1 MSSIPFT
8 ASIRPGIQAN
18 VTSVNVRNGPGT
30 NFGVIMQ
37 VPTKIDNLLVQSVEP
52 DSNNTRFSNKIYQWF
67 ELRFAD
73 GTAGWVRDDLIDV
86 TGDGTPFGYGVV
98 MGRAYALELTRAE
111 PDTQRINR
119 PTSTPAPSPAT
130 NLSALPTLVNDRV
143 IRAGFNITAAFEGT
157 GYASYQTYD
166 RGLIS
171 YGRFQFTLA
180 SGSLLRVIERFLEL
194 SNDRIADTIKR
205 TFVQRLK
212 ERDVAL
218 RDDRR
223 FKLLLQHAATLPAMQ
238 AAQDDV
244 AFTEYW
250 QVVHELSIV
259 PRGIQTPLMRA
270 MSFDIGIQHGPRH
283 DIFGTVERQLGVA
296 SRSPIRNERDF
307 AKRAADVRR
316 QILYRIADQQGL
328 PGVRKRADFWL
339 NLIQVGDWDLQG
351 DSNGNLDVVGR
362 KVQVRNP

>member
-8 ASIRPGIQAN
+8 ASIRPGVQAS
-18 VTSVNVRNGPGT
+18 VTTVNVRNGPGT

-37 VPTKIDNLLVQSVEP
+37 VSTKSDNLVVQAVEP
-52 DSNNTRFSNKIYQWF
+52 DSNNTRFGNKLYQWF
-67 ELRFAD
+67 ELLFTD
-73 GTAGWVRDDLIDV
+73 GTTGWVRDDLLDV

-98 MGRAYALELTRAE
+98 MGRAFALELTRAE

-119 PTSTPAPSPAT
+119 PTSVPAPSPEI
-130 NLSALPTLVNDRV
+130 NRSKLPTLVNDRV
-143 IRAGFNITAAFEGT
+143 VRAGFNITAGFEGA

-194 SNDRIADTIKR
+194 SNERTADTLKR
-205 TFVQRLK
+205 TFVQRVRD
-212 ERDVAL
+212 RDVTL

-223 FKLLLQHAATLPAMQ
+223 FKLLLQHAAALPEMQ

-250 QVVHELSIV
+250 QVVYDLSIV

-270 MSFDIGIQHGPRH
+270 MAFDIGIQHGPRH

-296 SRSPIRNERDF
+296 SRSRVGNERDF
-307 AKRAADVRR
+307 AKRAAEVRR

-339 NLIQVGDWDLQG
+339 NLIQAGDWDLQG
-351 DSNGNLDVVGR
+351 DSNGNIEVMGR